1 VSLET
6 FLLTAIRQAI
16 REELRAVL
24 ADLPHAP
31 EDRRVAATEAAAAA
45 GVSLATLKQ
54 WAADGK
60 VRRYGEGRTQRFSL
74 AEVRA
79 LAPQPSADVTPGQR
93 AEEIF
98 RRLHG

>member
-1 VSLET
+1 MSLEA

-24 ADLPHAP
+24 ADLPRP
-31 EDRRVAATEAAAAA
+31 SEDRRVTGTEAAAAA
-45 GVSLATLKQ
+45 GVSLATLRQ

-60 VRRYGEGRTQRFSL
+60 VRRYGEGRNQRFALSEVL
-74 AEVRA
+74 AV
-79 LAPQPSADVTPGQR
+79 APQPSADMSPGQR